1 MFLLWAR
8 STDWPIWRQLYRSC
22 GCVFLIGY
30 TLFILLFRTLILT
43 SHTLRTK
50 KLSVFYEMLFTI
62 CSSLLFMNCN
72 VGSSIVSQEIRRSF
86 EKWEG
91 GRQVLMTGPYQ
102 TTLYLHSVYLNVLP
116 G

>member
-62 CSSLLFMNCN
+62 CSSLLFLNLMSDPQLL
-72 VGSSIVSQEIRRSF
+72 VRKSDA
-86 EKWEG
+86 
-91 GRQVLMTGPYQ
+91 VLKNGKEAGKC
-102 TTLYLHSVYLNVLP
+102 L
-116 G
+116 